1 MSQVLLNSP
10 VLKFKFLRFFQTGFE
25 TDFDTDLTSV
35 ISRWI
40 TEQDLTFVLAWI
52 LYLLGTRC
60 KWTPI
65 YEDNPQ
71 GDNLTSPN
79 QGFSTNPILPPF
91 ISFYYTMNLI
101 CIVFYE

>member
-10 VLKFKFLRFFQTGFE
+10 VLKFKFLSFFQTGFE
-25 TDFDTDLTSV
+25 TDYNTVLFL
-35 ISRWI
+35 I
-40 TEQDLTFVLAWI
+40 ENNLTFVLTRI

-91 ISFYYTMNLI
+91 ISFYYTLNLI